1 MSRWLSHNGSSGEF
15 DLNQA
20 LFYFVE
26 EIRATWN
33 VQTRLEEFEM
43 PYSIHGDEFC
53 ISSYFLAG
61 RDGPSTY
68 LFGARSFGSLFGV
81 LGSLGTQNFEKTH
94 VRAHSVSRYS
104 NLYDRSQILMLNAR
118 SVVGTQSQKI
128 AHLEK

>member
-33 VQTRLEEFEM
+33 VQMRLEEFEM

-53 ISSYFLAG
+53 ISSNFLAG

-68 LFGARSFGSLFGV
+68 YLPHRFKVIRNRFGDC
-81 LGSLGTQNFEKTH
+81 NFRH
-94 VRAHSVSRYS
+94 VV
-104 NLYDRSQILMLNAR
+104 
-118 SVVGTQSQKI
+118 
-128 AHLEK
+128 